1 MIRKKDLSKQ
11 LKALDRLK
19 NVSYDEKLICALKV
33 GGKIGA
39 VITPFTEDE
48 IIEAVNT
55 CKDSKVPFHIAGN
68 FSNTMIKDDGF
79 QGAVIKISGNYTGFN
94 VSGDTV
100 MVRAGTSLIRF
111 AKEMTQKGF
120 GGLEFAG
127 GIPGTVGGGVFM
139 NAGAFDGQMSDVV
152 TGVKVFNG
160 YHVLLITK
168 EQLEFSYRHSAF
180 MEHPEWIILE
190 VQMKLNAKD
199 GDMDKL
205 VEFNER
211 RAEKQPLDLPNLGS
225 AFKRPKDGFAA
236 QLIEECG
243 LKGAY
248 VGDAQVSVKH
258 SGFIV
263 NTGRAKSKDVLK
275 LVEKIKK
282 TVKKEKGIELEL
294 EWEILDSK

>member
-11 LKALDRLK
+11 LKALERLK
-19 NVSYDEKLICALKV
+19 NVSYDEKLMCALKI

-39 VITPFTEDE
+39 IITPFTEDE
-48 IIEAVNT
+48 IIEAVTT
-55 CKDSKVPFHIAGN
+55 CKEQKIPFHIAGN
-68 FSNTMIKDDGF
+68 FSNTMIKDEGF
-79 QGAVIKISGNYTGFN
+79 QGAIIKISGNYSGFN
-94 VSGDTV
+94 ISGDTV

-111 AKEMTQKGF
+111 AKEMTQKGL

-139 NAGAFDGQMSDVV
+139 NAGAFEGQMSDVV

-168 EQLEFSYRHSAF
+168 DQLEFSYRHSAF

-190 VQMKLNAKD
+190 VQFKLKAGT
-199 GDMDKL
+199 GDINKL

-225 AFKRPKDGFAA
+225 TFKRPKDAFAA

-248 VGDAQVSVKH
+248 VGDAQVSEKH

-282 TVKKEKGIELEL
+282 TVKKEKGVDLEL
-294 EWEILDSK
+294 EWQILDNK

>member
-1 MIRKKDLSKQ
+1 
-11 LKALDRLK
+11 
-19 NVSYDEKLICALKV
+19 
-33 GGKIGA
+33 
-39 VITPFTEDE
+39 
-48 IIEAVNT
+48 
-55 CKDSKVPFHIAGN
+55 
-68 FSNTMIKDDGF
+68 
-79 QGAVIKISGNYTGFN
+79 
-94 VSGDTV
+94 
-100 MVRAGTSLIRF
+100 
-111 AKEMTQKGF
+111 
-120 GGLEFAG
+120 
-127 GIPGTVGGGVFM
+127 M